1 MLKPKKKRAGELF
14 EYSVPEL
21 KQMLDRA
28 VSIDNSSGYNLEQ
41 ELLEHT
47 KAHND
52 WSFLEGKAKELLD
65 IEELN
70 LKVKTAEVIHKIR
83 RQHAEDGKPLAQT
96 YPIEKELVPLD
107 PEWQAAMKKVID
119 MRHYVS
125 VLIGVDRKFNNRAWL
140 LIQLAKRREGE
151 FEPTVKGKRRGQGKP
166 IETEEY
172 EL

>member
-1 MLKPKKKRAGELF
+1 MKPKKKQLSQLF

-21 KQMLDRA
+21 KRMLDKA
-28 VSIDNSSGYNLEQ
+28 VSIDNSSGYNLER

-52 WSFLEGKAKELLD
+52 WSFLEGKAKELLHL
-65 IEELN
+65 EELK
-70 LKVKTAEVIHKIR
+70 LKQTTAEVIAKIR
-83 RQHAEDGKPLAQT
+83 KQHTESGKPLAQT

-107 PEWQAAMKKVID
+107 LEWQSAMKRVIE
-119 MRHYVS
+119 MQHYVD
-125 VLIGVDRKFNNRAWL
+125 VLSGVDRKFNNRAWL
-140 LIQLAKRREGE
+140 LIQLAKSREGE
-151 FEPTVKGKRRGQGKP
+151 FEPSVKGRKRGASKP